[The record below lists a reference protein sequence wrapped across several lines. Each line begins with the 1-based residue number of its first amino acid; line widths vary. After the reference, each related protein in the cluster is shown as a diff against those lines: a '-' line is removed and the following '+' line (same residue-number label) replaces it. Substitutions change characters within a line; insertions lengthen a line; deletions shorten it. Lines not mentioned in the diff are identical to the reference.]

1 MKRRIMSIVL
11 ISAMVLSA
19 GCKKKNIEESST
31 ETTTETTESSVV
43 ETTTEPTPVETSS
56 TDPEPAVYNFK
67 NVRYPV
73 IDGSTS
79 TKPMATAITS
89 VLLGV
94 SRSEA
99 DQMLQFHKTSA
110 SFGYLMDREADILI
124 VAEPAQSVFDEMK
137 NRNFQYEMEPFSAE
151 ALVFVV
157 NTSNPVE
164 SLTTEQ
170 IQKIYTGEIKNWKE
184 VGGEDKEIVAV
195 QRNKT
200 AGSQVMMENLVMGDL
215 QMMDAPEELMPEDM
229 GGLINVVKSY
239 DNSAGAI
246 GYTPYYYAKNM
257 KMADGLK
264 ILKVNDVMPDT
275 ETIGKGE
282 YAFRTAYYVVIP
294 ESTGTNAPARI
305 LFNWILSE
313 EGQKLAEME
322 GYVPASS
329 DPKDRNSTEV
339 QLDWSAYQ
347 PASAGD
353 PVFTRIKDEEI
364 TDFIPSSDY
373 GRVFPFAGVVK
384 TGEYEDSHFSMYGFF
399 DIHGRIVCDA
409 VFDSYQP
416 FDSKAYLVTQYDET
430 VKERYKSTLRYGVIS
445 ADGSKFTGMKFDNV
459 CREGDDG
466 ILLVENVKDGINV
479 YPYDLSTGT
488 LGSPKLYKVDH
499 SKIDYFSSL
508 FVSKIIKDRYVV
520 FDGDEGMSAEYVIDG
535 QTGKRMTFPTGYH
548 VREVYGNLFS
558 GYTDLEPEGVKFF
571 FDVNGNK
578 VLDGQYCEARYL
590 GKDRILLSRIDRKGW
605 DLTDADGKVLAS
617 VENTNSD
624 INEFYEH
631 YGFFIAK
638 KNDCIEL
645 YDMDMKLINSVKD
658 DFAFDFYGAGVEE
671 IYYSEHFASESKSTL
686 IMYRTGNSGKTSL
699 IDMNT
704 GKRTEIDGEYS
715 ATVFNGYIL
724 LSSSY
729 DPDGIPTWKLL
740 SSSDFQIVCEGK
752 GTAEAFE
759 DLKGHKYYLEIK
771 EDYRSKT
778 LSIVDVESGKTMYED
793 LPNPRGDCLYLEY
806 IYDKCLVY
814 TTSSLTDYHLTSTN
828 MIDKDGKVTF
838 LYNPVFIPE
847 D

>member
-31 ETTTETTESSVV
+31 ETTTETTESSVI

-56 TDPEPAVYNFK
+56 TDPEPAVYSFK

-124 VAEPAQSVFDEMK
+124 VAEPAESVFDEMK
-137 NRNFQYEMEPFSAE
+137 SRNFQYEMEPFSAE

-229 GGLINVVKSY
+229 GGLISVVKSY

-329 DPKDRNSTEV
+329 DPKDRNSIEV

-384 TGEYEDSHFSMYGFF
+384 KGEYEEEYDESYGFF
-399 DIHGRIVCDA
+399 DIHGRLVCDP
-409 VFDSYQP
+409 VYNTCIKTDSG
-416 FDSKAYLVTQYDET
+416 AYVVIKYGD
-430 VKERYKSTLRYGVIS
+430 VKPEPYGDTTKYGVIS
-445 ADGSKFTGMKFDNV
+445 ADGSNFTGMKFSDVIWEEN
-459 CREGDDG
+459 GG
-466 ILLVENVKDGINV
+466 ISLVEYVKDGAKI
-479 YPYDLSTGT
+479 YSYDAATGT
-488 LGSPKLYKVDH
+488 LGSPKHYKFD
-499 SKIDYFSSL
+499 SSSMDDYSSL
-508 FVSKIIKDRYVV
+508 YISKIINDRYVV
-520 FDGDEGMSAEYVIDG
+520 FDAPEGMRAEYVIDT
-535 QTGKRMTFPTGYH
+535 QTGKKTTFLSGYH
-548 VREVYGNLFS
+548 VREIYGNLFS
-558 GYTDLEPEGVKFF
+558 GYTDLEPDGVKFF
-571 FDVNGNK
+571 FDVTGNK
-578 VLDGQYCEARYL
+578 VLDGIYMDAYVISE
-590 GKDRILLSRIDRKGW
+590 DRLLLQKTNRAGW
-605 DLTDADGKVLAS
+605 DLTDADGKVIAS
-617 VENTNSD
+617 LDNSNFD
-624 INEFYEH
+624 INDLNYANG
-631 YGFFIAK
+631 YFIAK
-638 KNDCIEL
+638 RNDCIEL
-645 YDMDMKLINSVKD
+645 YDADLKLVNSVKD
-658 DFAFDFYGAGVEE
+658 DMAFDFNGVGEE
-671 IYYSEHFASESKSTL
+671 EDFYSYHFATEYKSDMF
-686 IMYRTGNSGKTSL
+686 MYRASSGKTDL
-699 IDMNT
+699 IDLNT
-704 GKRTEIDGEYS
+704 GKKTQIEGEFTPS
-715 ATVFNGYIL
+715 VFNGYIL
-724 LSSSY
+724 LSSQY
-729 DPDGIPTWKLL
+729 NQDGIPSWKLMRA
-740 SSSDFQIVCEGK
+740 SDFQAVCEGK
-752 GTAEAFE
+752 GTAEVFE
-759 DLKGHKYYLEIK
+759 DLKVHKYYLEIK

-814 TTSSLTDYHLTSTN
+814 TTGSLTYYHLTSTN
-828 MIDKDGKVTF
+828 MIDKDGKVIF